1 MRNQLTRAPALPL
14 KSSEKFC
21 IANEKNSWKPAQ
33 ISRPVSGS
41 SAPGKKG
48 WFWSRGKASPSGA
61 VRVGE
66 WKRVKAPSKR
76 TMDNLRGNF
85 DIEGNPL

>member
-1 MRNQLTRAPALPL
+1 MEAGANFEARLRERRAGEEGVVLVQ
-14 KSSEKFC
+14 S
-21 IANEKNSWKPAQ
+21 
-33 ISRPVSGS
+33 
-41 SAPGKKG
+41 
-48 WFWSRGKASPSGA
+48 KASPSGA